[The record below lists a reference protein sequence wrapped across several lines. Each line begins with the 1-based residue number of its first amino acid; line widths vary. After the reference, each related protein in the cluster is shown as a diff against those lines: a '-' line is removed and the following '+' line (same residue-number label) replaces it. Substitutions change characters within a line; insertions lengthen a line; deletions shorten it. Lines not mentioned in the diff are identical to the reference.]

1 MRNLDF
7 GFDVITR
14 QEGDRECRD
23 GTTQD
28 NVVLRHEARR
38 PVT

>member
-1 MRNLDF
+1 MRNLNF

-14 QEGDRECRD
+14 QECDHECRD

-28 NVVLRHEARR
+28 SAVLRHEARR
-38 PVT
+38 SVT

>member
-7 GFDVITR
+7 GFDVITH
-14 QEGDRECRD
+14 QERDRECRN

-28 NVVLRHEARR
+28 SAVLRHEARH